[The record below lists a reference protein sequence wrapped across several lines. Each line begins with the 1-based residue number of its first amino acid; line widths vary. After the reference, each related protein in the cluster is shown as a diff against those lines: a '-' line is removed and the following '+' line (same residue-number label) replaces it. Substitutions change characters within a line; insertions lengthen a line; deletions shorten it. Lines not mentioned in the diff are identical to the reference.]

1 MSSLTSVMAADATWS
16 SECFQQWLLL
26 PPLARCLN
34 ICSNNC
40 LCSTDTSGQSQ
51 NNVCDPNQ
59 GVSVNINEGGDRQFH
74 QIMEH
79 EREWF
84 LLSVRRGFTQTP
96 LSLSWKLSKK
106 PRVSDSHSG
115 RVFTISL
122 QPVCWQKRVH
132 WNSFYRCQIDLTMPF
147 KIWQKNLA
155 SFTSSCVVASLGN
168 PSVLWN
174 CGQKSLLRILS
185 EWKHVFITEAGLQTS
200 NKSLNPASTLSLVQ
214 RIWEQIR
221 DFPSSTGIKLN
232 QTYEVLQFKQHLGF
246 LESWNSVE
254 CANSKTVTRSSRR
267 SALFDLLDPTQ
278 PQIWPTD
285 HRIW

>member
-40 LCSTDTSGQSQ
+40 LCSTDTSGQRQ

-96 LSLSWKLSKK
+96 LSLLWKLSKK

-147 KIWQKNLA
+147 KIWQKIWQVLHLLVLLLA
-155 SFTSSCVVASLGN
+155 SETLLFCEIVVRN
-168 PSVLWN
+168 PSFE
-174 CGQKSLLRILS
+174 SYLS
-185 EWKHVFITEAGLQTS
+185 ESMCLSQRLVC
-200 NKSLNPASTLSLVQ
+200 TL
-214 RIWEQIR
+214 
-221 DFPSSTGIKLN
+221 P
-232 QTYEVLQFKQHLGF
+232 
-246 LESWNSVE
+246 
-254 CANSKTVTRSSRR
+254 TRV
-267 SALFDLLDPTQ
+267 
-278 PQIWPTD
+278 
-285 HRIW
+285 

>member
-1 MSSLTSVMAADATWS
+1 MKESGFCSQCGAVSHK
-16 SECFQQWLLL
+16 
-26 PPLARCLN
+26 PL
-34 ICSNNC
+34 C
-40 LCSTDTSGQSQ
+40 LC
-51 NNVCDPNQ
+51 
-59 GVSVNINEGGDRQFH
+59 
-74 QIMEH
+74 
-79 EREWF
+79 
-84 LLSVRRGFTQTP
+84 RGNCQ
-96 LSLSWKLSKK
+96 KK

-147 KIWQKNLA
+147 KIWQKIWQVLHLLVLLLA
-155 SFTSSCVVASLGN
+155 SETLLFCEIVVRN
-168 PSVLWN
+168 PSFE
-174 CGQKSLLRILS
+174 SYLS
-185 EWKHVFITEAGLQTS
+185 E
-200 NKSLNPASTLSLVQ
+200 STCLSQRLVCTLFLVK

-246 LESWNSVE
+246 LESRNSVE